1 MIPAWQIGSAGT
13 MSPEEENVSEN
24 CHIYLICRRP
34 GFYYDPSSFIYL
46 DGKIIGD
53 LVYKVEGVV
62 NKIPFECEFPLL
74 DGATDI
80 SLSPY
85 PHREIQTKDDAGEIV
100 RFLPA
105 SMLSIG
111 LGMHVRERSLSDLEV
126 LYVGQAYADG
136 KRSALDR
143 LKSHSTLQ
151 RILGNVQYNMPD
163 DEILVLTFEYA
174 PYRITAMFDGLAKSP
189 IKGEQDEAR
198 FVSILDNP
206 LTQHQQICL
215 AEAGLIRY
223 FQPEYNEIYKESFPA
238 SDLRI
243 LSECYDL
250 DFSALAV
257 EINTEDLRFNL
268 YSKRVR
274 PNGHHIAQ
282 FDLIN
287 PTERLSF
294 FSLEGQSENTI
305 VRPNVIRPSR

>member
-1 MIPAWQIGSAGT
+1 MIPSWEINSDGT
-13 MSPEEENVSEN
+13 MSPEHTKISEN

-34 GFYYDPSSFIYL
+34 GFCYDPSSFCYS
-46 DGKIIGD
+46 DGKIKGD
-53 LVYKVEGVV
+53 LIYKINGTP
-62 NKIPFECEFPLL
+62 NKIPFENEFPLL

-85 PHREIQTKDDAGEIV
+85 PHREIQTKDKAGEIV

-105 SMLSIG
+105 TALGIG
-111 LGMHVRERSLSDLEV
+111 LRAHVGERLLSDLEV

-143 LKSHSTLQ
+143 LKNHSTLQ
-151 RILGNVQYNMPD
+151 KILAHAQYNMPD
-163 DEILVLTFEYA
+163 DEIFVLTFEYA
-174 PYRITAMFDGLAKSP
+174 PYTIMTMFDGRANNP
-189 IKGEQDEAR
+189 IKDERDEKR
-198 FVSILDNP
+198 FVSILENP

-223 FQPEYNEIYKESFPA
+223 FRPKYNEIYKESFPA
-238 SDLRI
+238 PDLKI

-257 EINTEDLRFNL
+257 EINTEDLGFNL
-268 YSKRVR
+268 YTNSTRAK
-274 PNGHHIAQ
+274 GHHIAQ

-287 PTERLSF
+287 PSERLSF
-294 FSLEGQSENTI
+294 FSLEGQCSNTT
-305 VRPNVIRPSR
+305 VRTDVIPPSR